1 MDARVTDQDSLR
13 LQEMVNL
20 KEGWLNRQIFWE
32 EWIYQREL
40 ERLFAR
46 SWLFVAHESQLPNA
60 GDFITTYMGQDN
72 VIVARHGDGTVKVFT
87 NSCTHRGN
95 RICFADR
102 GNTRQFTC
110 NYHGWAFG
118 TDGELMGMH
127 EQDHYEPTWI
137 DRSEWALQN
146 ARVEHYKGLIFAC
159 FDSDAPGLETFLG
172 DYRWY
177 LDIILD
183 QTDTGTEFVGG
194 TVKNMFDANWKFGAE
209 NFTGDSLH
217 ASWTHDSGA
226 KAMTFGQPVPDFMPV
241 DPESF
246 HANAN
251 GHGWEGGLDGI
262 GTLGLMGMANPEAMV
277 YYESKRDEMAKRLGD
292 LRARKIW
299 GSVISASVFPNFSY
313 LPGIGTMRV
322 WLPKGPRQFE
332 LRAWTLVNKD
342 MPDSVKDTVR
352 DACMQTFSPGGVM
365 EMDDGENWENA
376 TKSNEGVVTRKQRLH
391 YGLRVGTSSRDDP
404 ELPGNISRPMYND
417 SNQLA
422 FYQRWMDYM
431 TADHWDEIPLVR

>member
-1 MDARVTDQDSLR
+1 
-13 LQEMVNL
+13 
-20 KEGWLNRQIFWE
+20 
-32 EWIYQREL
+32 
-40 ERLFAR
+40 
-46 SWLFVAHESQLPNA
+46 
-60 GDFITTYMGQDN
+60 
-72 VIVARHGDGTVKVFT
+72 
-87 NSCTHRGN
+87 
-95 RICFADR
+95 
-102 GNTRQFTC
+102 
-110 NYHGWAFG
+110 
-118 TDGELMGMH
+118 
-127 EQDHYEPTWI
+127 
-137 DRSEWALQN
+137 
-146 ARVEHYKGLIFAC
+146 
-159 FDSDAPGLETFLG
+159 
-172 DYRWY
+172 
-177 LDIILD
+177 
-183 QTDTGTEFVGG
+183 
-194 TVKNMFDANWKFGAE
+194 
-209 NFTGDSLH
+209 
-217 ASWTHDSGA
+217 
-226 KAMTFGQPVPDFMPV
+226 
-241 DPESF
+241 
-246 HANAN
+246 
-251 GHGWEGGLDGI
+251 
-262 GTLGLMGMANPEAMV
+262 MGMANPEAMI

-431 TADHWDEIPLVR
+431 TADHWDQIPLVR